1 MAEPEILQIG
11 PCPDRDRQ
19 LLEEAFRPRPAA
31 RCKAMGKLVRDNLSA
46 HFAGQPLLTPVL

>member
-19 LLEEAFRPRPAA
+19 PLEEAFRPRPAA
-31 RCKAMGKLVRDNLSA
+31 RCKAMGKLVRDNHSA